1 MRPLMNSALF
11 KYFFLMLFALLVVAP
26 GLVQAEDSA
35 DEDLD
40 DTEEEVAADYEDEDE
55 DEGEEEE
62 GGAEYEADYY
72 HPLSEM
78 PEALADVSVGNFI
91 VSHPLAEGELEMEA
105 ITEIAVGDKVEVLCG
120 MRNAGDET
128 LHISFMTG
136 SLNNPYDFG
145 EYLTNFSEVTV
156 NRTIAPHS
164 EVSLD
169 YKFDLPEFGVRVG
182 PYIIALTVFYAAGEG
197 ADALNY
203 SNTFFN
209 ETIVATE
216 APGSL
221 DSKTFFTLAI
231 ILTVGFVFFHMSM
244 KKKATQK
251 AAQKTNFI
259 ERDHETE
266 MEDNVARH
274 VRSTG
279 AGGASKRQQ
288 KKKK

>member
-1 MRPLMNSALF
+1 
-11 KYFFLMLFALLVVAP
+11 
-26 GLVQAEDSA
+26 
-35 DEDLD
+35 
-40 DTEEEVAADYEDEDE
+40 
-55 DEGEEEE
+55 
-62 GGAEYEADYY
+62 
-72 HPLSEM
+72 
-78 PEALADVSVGNFI
+78 
-91 VSHPLAEGELEMEA
+91 
-105 ITEIAVGDKVEVLCG
+105 VGDKVEVLCG

>member
-1 MRPLMNSALF
+1 MSPTHTPDILASERLAAAVSSWGGCRLTTA
-11 KYFFLMLFALLVVAP
+11 A
-26 GLVQAEDSA
+26 GLGVTCA
-35 DEDLD
+35 
-40 DTEEEVAADYEDEDE
+40 
-55 DEGEEEE
+55 
-62 GGAEYEADYY
+62 
-72 HPLSEM
+72 
-78 PEALADVSVGNFI
+78 
-91 VSHPLAEGELEMEA
+91 
-105 ITEIAVGDKVEVLCG
+105 EIAVGDKVEVLCG

>member
-11 KYFFLMLFALLVVAP
+11 KYFFLMLFALLVVTP

-62 GGAEYEADYY
+62 GGAEYEDDYY